1 MPRKFK
7 NISTGVTV
15 ETSNERVAAMYAS
28 HPSWEAVTSKAR
40 KGRQSASA
48 NEEKAADGEPDSAEN
63 TALEEE

>member
-28 HPSWEAVTSKAR
+28 HPSWKEVTSKAR
-40 KGRQSASA
+40 KGRQNATT
-48 NEEKAADGEPDSAEN
+48 NEEKPADGEPDSAEN
-63 TALEEE
+63 TVPEEE